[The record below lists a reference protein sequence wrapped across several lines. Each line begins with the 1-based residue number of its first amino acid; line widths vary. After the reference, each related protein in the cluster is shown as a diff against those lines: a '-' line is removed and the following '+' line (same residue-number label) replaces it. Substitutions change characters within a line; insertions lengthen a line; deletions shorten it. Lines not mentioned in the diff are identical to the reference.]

1 MKSED
6 APMLD
11 HAEDPALDQELD
23 GNALAGRFEALF
35 GGDMTAVPGRCAHC
49 GTVHMVG
56 AMRAYTRGPGVVLR
70 CPSCDGVV
78 LRMVETTD
86 ATYLDVRG
94 AAYLRIARR

>member
-1 MKSED
+1 MTMED

-11 HAEDPALDQELD
+11 HGEDPALDQELD

-35 GGDMTAVPGRCAHC
+35 GGDLTAVPGRCAHC

-56 AMRAYTRGPGVVLR
+56 AMRAYTRGPGI
-70 CPSCDGVV
+70 V

-86 ATYLDVRG
+86 ATYVDVRG
-94 AAYLRIARR
+94 AAYLRFRRS